1 MTNSRIL
8 QERED
13 MQALLALCLEYFE
26 DRSDIEDGP
35 DGQPRPNEA
44 MRIATEIK
52 YVLGIEP

>member
-1 MTNSRIL
+1 MTSSRIL

-13 MQALLALCLEYFE
+13 MQAVLMLCLEYLERHF
-26 DRSDIEDGP
+26 DVVDGP